1 MSEYKRNKKDICEFL
16 DLLLLIAQ
24 NERLMDVN
32 RCLLSQD
39 LYFDISSIYNYIIF
53 KYSEEKYI
61 SQNII
66 ALSAIKKFIS
76 SDLDI
81 EISTEILSKLFDFY
95 SKSSNL
101 YGDERYLDYL
111 EFSDIF
117 YPRYNLSL
125 RKYLQQRNGL
135 NKEIKSLNQLTKML
149 LQKLFIK
156 QIKIIKYI
164 IHYNDKININSKDL
178 FNLLSNNKNFI
189 TKKDLI
195 TLFNNENIYFTNEDI
210 NSIITCLS
218 YNNKNYFINSNDSNI
233 EEGIYYKSFE
243 NIFNIPKK
251 IFTIK
256 PLTNNEKIS
265 LIKSIILDSIYQEK
279 KVEEAKEL
287 IINRE
292 DFNFK
297 ILLNLFV
304 NENLDNNNDRIEFNY
319 FLKKL
324 NLSLDKV
331 EQELLLRRIDLLRKR
346 YLYKSDLFDFFI
358 PFNKDVRKKISDDIN
373 KDINFDKKRYFSKGT
388 MIYINNLINVV
399 LKGEK
404 DINMKKIKLI
414 NDDEFLENIFND
426 ICKMEKEK
434 ENNSNSNENKNDDCF
449 TAEQLYK
456 YIKEKLNIELTEN
469 DVDFFFIRLDKL
481 RRGRIEILEF
491 SDEMKYI
498 PPQF

>member
-1 MSEYKRNKKDICEFL
+1 MSEYKRNKKDISEFL
-16 DLLLLIAQ
+16 DLSLLIAQ

-66 ALSAIKKFIS
+66 ALSTIKKFIS

-164 IHYNDKININSKDL
+164 IHYNDKININSNDL

-251 IFTIK
+251 IFAIK

-304 NENLDNNNDRIEFNY
+304 NENLDNNNDKIEFNY

-358 PFNKDVRKKISDDIN
+358 PFNKDIRKKISDDIN
-373 KDINFDKKRYFSKGT
+373 KDNNFDKKRYFSKGT

-399 LKGEK
+399 IKGEK

-434 ENNSNSNENKNDDCF
+434 ENNSNSKENKNDDCF

-469 DVDFFFIRLDKL
+469 DADFFFIRLDKL

>member
-1 MSEYKRNKKDICEFL
+1 MSEYKRNKKDIYEFL

-66 ALSAIKKFIS
+66 ALSTIKKFIS

-101 YGDERYLDYL
+101 YEDERYLDYL

-164 IHYNDKININSKDL
+164 IHYNDKININSKGL

-297 ILLNLFV
+297 ILLNLFA
-304 NENLDNNNDRIEFNY
+304 NENLDNNNDKIEFNY

-324 NLSLDKV
+324 NLSLDKF

-358 PFNKDVRKKISDDIN
+358 PFNKDIRKKISDDIN

-399 LKGEK
+399 IKGEK

-414 NDDEFLENIFND
+414 NNDEFLENIFND
-426 ICKMEKEK
+426 ICKMEK

>member
-1 MSEYKRNKKDICEFL
+1 MSEYKRNKKDIYEFL

-66 ALSAIKKFIS
+66 ALSTIKKFIS

-101 YGDERYLDYL
+101 YEDERYLDYL

-164 IHYNDKININSKDL
+164 IHYNDKININSNDL

-297 ILLNLFV
+297 ILLNLFA
-304 NENLDNNNDRIEFNY
+304 NENLDNNNDKIEFNY

-358 PFNKDVRKKISDDIN
+358 PFNKDIRKKISDDIN
-373 KDINFDKKRYFSKGT
+373 KDNNFDKKRYFSKGT

-399 LKGEK
+399 IKGEK

-414 NDDEFLENIFND
+414 NNDEFLENIFND
-426 ICKMEKEK
+426 ICKMEKE
-434 ENNSNSNENKNDDCF
+434 NNSNSNKNKNDDCF

>member
-66 ALSAIKKFIS
+66 ALSTIKKFIS

-164 IHYNDKININSKDL
+164 IHYNDKININSNDL

-195 TLFNNENIYFTNEDI
+195 
-210 NSIITCLS
+210 
-218 YNNKNYFINSNDSNI
+218 KN
-233 EEGIYYKSFE
+233 
-243 NIFNIPKK
+243 
-251 IFTIK
+251 
-256 PLTNNEKIS
+256 
-265 LIKSIILDSIYQEK
+265 
-279 KVEEAKEL
+279 
-287 IINRE
+287 
-292 DFNFK
+292 
-297 ILLNLFV
+297 
-304 NENLDNNNDRIEFNY
+304 
-319 FLKKL
+319 
-324 NLSLDKV
+324 
-331 EQELLLRRIDLLRKR
+331 
-346 YLYKSDLFDFFI
+346 
-358 PFNKDVRKKISDDIN
+358 
-373 KDINFDKKRYFSKGT
+373 
-388 MIYINNLINVV
+388 
-399 LKGEK
+399 
-404 DINMKKIKLI
+404 
-414 NDDEFLENIFND
+414 
-426 ICKMEKEK
+426 
-434 ENNSNSNENKNDDCF
+434 
-449 TAEQLYK
+449 
-456 YIKEKLNIELTEN
+456 
-469 DVDFFFIRLDKL
+469 
-481 RRGRIEILEF
+481 
-491 SDEMKYI
+491 
-498 PPQF
+498 

>member
-1 MSEYKRNKKDICEFL
+1 MSEYKRNKKDIYEFL

-39 LYFDISSIYNYIIF
+39 LYFDISSMYNYIIF

-66 ALSAIKKFIS
+66 ALSTIKKFIS

-101 YGDERYLDYL
+101 YEDERYLDYL

-164 IHYNDKININSKDL
+164 IHYNDKININSNDL

-304 NENLDNNNDRIEFNY
+304 NENLDNNNDKIEFNY

-324 NLSLDKV
+324 NLSLDKF

-434 ENNSNSNENKNDDCF
+434 NSNSNENKNDDCF

-469 DVDFFFIRLDKL
+469 DADFFFIRLDKL

-498 PPQF
+498 PLQF

>member
-1 MSEYKRNKKDICEFL
+1 
-16 DLLLLIAQ
+16 
-24 NERLMDVN
+24 
-32 RCLLSQD
+32 
-39 LYFDISSIYNYIIF
+39 
-53 KYSEEKYI
+53 
-61 SQNII
+61 
-66 ALSAIKKFIS
+66 
-76 SDLDI
+76 
-81 EISTEILSKLFDFY
+81 
-95 SKSSNL
+95 
-101 YGDERYLDYL
+101 
-111 EFSDIF
+111 
-117 YPRYNLSL
+117 
-125 RKYLQQRNGL
+125 
-135 NKEIKSLNQLTKML
+135 ML

-251 IFTIK
+251 IFAIK

-287 IINRE
+287 IINRG

-297 ILLNLFV
+297 ILLNLFA
-304 NENLDNNNDRIEFNY
+304 NENLDNNNDKIEFNY

-324 NLSLDKV
+324 NLSLDKF

-434 ENNSNSNENKNDDCF
+434 ENNSNSKENKNDDCF

>member
-1 MSEYKRNKKDICEFL
+1 MSEYKRNKKV
-16 DLLLLIAQ
+16 LIAQ
-24 NERLMDVN
+24 NERLMDIN

-66 ALSAIKKFIS
+66 ALSTIKKFIS

-297 ILLNLFV
+297 ILLNLVV
-304 NENLDNNNDRIEFNY
+304 NENLDNNNDKIEFNY

-434 ENNSNSNENKNDDCF
+434 ENNSNSKENKNDDCF